1 MGFFDKLKRQ
11 NEDLASIMSS
21 YGLFVSEDPTEN
33 EKFICFNAFDDKWF
47 TVKKIQ
53 RKIYFNDEEIS
64 CGELNKRL
72 RKMSEADNLLRRV
85 LQSDEN
91 PQAIEFL
98 DYLHDFEKSGFLKL
112 NTTIGSSN
120 QSLKIQ
126 LINGEKK
133 MEEFTFLLNE
143 AGGIKEIRSTPEGV
157 DKSEVLSPMRA
168 AVLIYEKVKK
178 KKNEINIEKISETT
192 FAKRMKLWEIFYEAN
207 DRLRKNK
214 EIEVAFYDTEEYPI
228 LIVLY
233 KNGSSVKYEGN
244 ADGIRTEIWNIDE
257 SRRAEKNEEYAFV
270 NKIMEQEKRLAS
282 VSS

>member
-1 MGFFDKLKRQ
+1 
-11 NEDLASIMSS
+11 
-21 YGLFVSEDPTEN
+21 
-33 EKFICFNAFDDKWF
+33 
-47 TVKKIQ
+47 
-53 RKIYFNDEEIS
+53 
-64 CGELNKRL
+64 
-72 RKMSEADNLLRRV
+72 
-85 LQSDEN
+85 
-91 PQAIEFL
+91 
-98 DYLHDFEKSGFLKL
+98 
-112 NTTIGSSN
+112 
-120 QSLKIQ
+120 
-126 LINGEKK
+126 

-157 DKSEVLSPMRA
+157 DKSKVLSPMRA
-168 AVLIYEKVKK
+168 AVLVYEKVKK
-178 KKNEINIEKISETT
+178 EKKEIDIEKISE
-192 FAKRMKLWEIFYEAN
+192 KAN